1 MREKIAAVAAFLALT
16 LALTGCGKNQEPATE
31 ETALPTVVSQAEP
44 DPNPPVE
51 QQTEENRTSP
61 ASSWSE
67 NSGGVGTEPTQPT
80 EELAEEETTPEEKP
94 ASTPVPT
101 ATPAPTAT
109 PLPTVAPTPEPTPE
123 PTAPP
128 LQAGTYEGSDGSVLT
143 VEKDGTCTY
152 ETTLSGTV
160 NGKAMS
166 GKITFHGTVTDGVFS
181 FTKVTYMGLDVTAVA
196 KNSGYDDASY
206 WEQAAAI
213 LYAGSF

>member
-1 MREKIAAVAAFLALT
+1 MREKIAAVAAFLAVT
-16 LALTGCGKNQEPATE
+16 LALTGCGNTQEQAQAD
-31 ETALPTVVSQAEP
+31 TALPTVVSQAEP
-44 DPNPPVE
+44 DPNPPVAE
-51 QQTEENRTSP
+51 QTGANSANP

-67 NSGGVGTEPTQPT
+67 NSGGAGTEPAQSTQELT
-80 EELAEEETTPEEKP
+80 EAEPSPAETP
-94 ASTPVPT
+94 AP
-101 ATPAPTAT
+101 TPAPTAT

-123 PTAPP
+123 PTALP
-128 LQAGTYEGSDGSVLT
+128 LQAGTYEGSDGSVLK